1 MRWAITTVFLIPTV
15 CFGAGDYL
23 TVNAGRAGMTPAFQ
37 FHFNENSGTV
47 ARDSGGKNSATLT
60 AASWA
65 QGKFGYGLAFNA
77 AGALASVQNKSRQPT
92 GNQPWVFSTWIRFTD
107 GPAPVND
114 GKFFA
119 FGTFNTN
126 ARAQLG
132 TDENGVPGTIRFKT
146 NYFDTADT
154 FANIK
159 FSRRKWNFFIFQ
171 WTGSNQIATIIIDG
185 ITTTQTIAHGA
196 LNLGTVDDT
205 VIGNTQTAEGD
216 QLCLCTMDD
225 PQLLVGTDVSK
236 IKNSY
241 WRGIRGGK

>member
-1 MRWAITTVFLIPTV
+1 MRWAIAAVFLITTV
-15 CFGAGDYL
+15 CFGAGNYL
-23 TVNAGRAGMTPAFQ
+23 TTGADRIGMKPAFQ
-37 FHFNENSGTV
+37 FHFDENSGSV
-47 ARDSGGKNSATLT
+47 ARDSGGRNTATLSNAT
-60 AASWA
+60 WGP
-65 QGKFGYGLAFNA
+65 GKFGFGLVFNS
-77 AGALASVQNKSRQPT
+77 ASAIATVQDKSRQPT

-107 GPAPVND
+107 GAAPVND

-126 ARAQLG
+126 GRAQLG

-171 WTGSNQIATIIIDG
+171 WTGTNQIATIIIDG
-185 ITTTQTIAHGA
+185 VTTTQTISHAA

-205 VIGNTQTAEGD
+205 IIGNTQTAEGD
-216 QLCLCTMDD
+216 QRCICTMDD
-225 PQLLVGTDVSK
+225 PQLLVGTDMSM
-236 IKNSY
+236 IKSSY